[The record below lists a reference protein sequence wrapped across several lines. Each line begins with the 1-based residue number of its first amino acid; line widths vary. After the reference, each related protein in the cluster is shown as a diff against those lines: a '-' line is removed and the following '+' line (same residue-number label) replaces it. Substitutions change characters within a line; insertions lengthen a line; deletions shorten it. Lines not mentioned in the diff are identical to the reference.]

1 MFIVKFQ
8 LDNEEELPN
17 TELAM
22 WDRERIGSRALDVGI
37 FSMQM
42 VIEFKSLLSG
52 KQPMNKV
59 LFFLFFPFQNVFKE
73 DI

>member
-22 WDRERIGSRALDVGI
+22 WDRELGVEL
-37 FSMQM
+37 
-42 VIEFKSLLSG
+42 
-52 KQPMNKV
+52 
-59 LFFLFFPFQNVFKE
+59 
-73 DI
+73 